1 MDRTL
6 IRRAT
11 DQPVKGV
18 DLADDMPL
26 PQSADRRIAGHGA
39 QAMTIE
45 GQKGRV
51 RTPARSRRSGLGS
64 RVTTTDHYDIK
75 HALALPEWRRSV
87 KAIDG

>member
-6 IRRAT
+6 VRRAT

-18 DLADDMPL
+18 DLAHDMAL
-26 PQSADRRIAGHGA
+26 PQPADRGIAGHGA

-45 GQKGRV
+45 GQKGRP

-75 HALALPEWRRSV
+75 HVPALPEGPVSV
-87 KAIDG
+87 KAIRM